1 MARKGER
8 LREELAAVDEE
19 MVLADGF
26 DDAIIGYV
34 EIAGG
39 STLALYDREKC
50 IKVLMQR
57 DKMSRAD
64 ANEFFDFNVVGSY
77 VGDRTP
83 AFATIIK

>member
-1 MARKGER
+1 
-8 LREELAAVDEE
+8 
-19 MVLADGF
+19 
-26 DDAIIGYV
+26 
-34 EIAGG
+34 
-39 STLALYDREKC
+39 
-50 IKVLMQR
+50 MQR